1 MFGFADSRASL
12 RVPISFDQNGAVN
25 MMEAAAHVLN
35 ADGSEKNIDRWIYRY
50 LTDSA
55 ALSAGIVSSA
65 RDATFR
71 WFGLTSNFSLIVALK
86 LT

>member
-1 MFGFADSRASL
+1 MTILGQKWNAARLAVFGFADSRASL

-50 LTDSA
+50 FTDSA
-55 ALSAGIVSSA
+55 VL
-65 RDATFR
+65 R
-71 WFGLTSNFSLIVALK
+71 WHR
-86 LT
+86 